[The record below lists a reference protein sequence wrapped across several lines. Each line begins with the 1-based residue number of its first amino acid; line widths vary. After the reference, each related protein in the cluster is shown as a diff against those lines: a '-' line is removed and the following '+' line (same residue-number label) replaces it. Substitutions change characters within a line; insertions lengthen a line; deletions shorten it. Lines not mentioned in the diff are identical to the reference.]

1 MRIHIAA
8 NSEGYEAAR
17 AVQHE
22 LTLAGREVVWHAA
35 PEFDEGDDYPGIAIR
50 AVQAVVHDEDAGR
63 DARAVI
69 LGGAGAGEVIA
80 ANKVNGARVVSA
92 TDPAYVVDARTQAD
106 INGLV
111 IPTAHVSPSTVPLLI
126 DALLA
131 TPFSNDIDDARRLV
145 NVAEFEAAGTIE
157 GWTIEE

>member
-22 LTLAGREVVWHAA
+22 LTVAGHEVVWHAA
-35 PEFDEGDDYPGIAIR
+35 PEFDDGDDYPGIAIR

-63 DARAVI
+63 DAYAVI

-92 TDPAYVVDARTQAD
+92 TDPAYVVDARAQAD

-111 IPTAHVSPSTVPLLI
+111 IATAHVSPSTVLLLI